1 MYRCYKRT
9 KKMLNN
15 GKRKLDC
22 GTMQRNWRYPEDEQQ
37 QTGISTSEG
46 PDMHQKTSSKKEL

>member
-9 KKMLNN
+9 KNMLNN

-37 QTGISTSEG
+37 QTGKSTSEG
-46 PDMHQKTSSKKEL
+46 PDMHQKTSSKK